1 MLKASQKRT
10 KRAPFTEELMS
21 KQPEKQS
28 DAKINQKEKKKHTE
42 IWQSF
47 SLHTRSHFGLVT
59 HNAYSAS
66 VHPGKSH
73 HNVFSVAG
81 HNLKK
86 VPLVHNLN
94 RQMGEVVATSRG

>member
-1 MLKASQKRT
+1 
-10 KRAPFTEELMS
+10 MS

-28 DAKINQKEKKKHTE
+28 DAKINQKEKEKHT
-42 IWQSF
+42 QNSF

-73 HNVFSVAG
+73 HNVFSIAG

-94 RQMGEVVATSRG
+94 RQMGEVGATSGG